1 SFAIA
6 LHQNFAIASCF
17 SIGAFF
23 TKNDIRQASSAN
35 IMLIDMKTATK
46 IAGIHTTAWGVE
58 LQAVFTDMSAVR
70 ATAVD
75 KNT

>member
-1 SFAIA
+1 M
-6 LHQNFAIASCF
+6 ASCF

-23 TKNDIRQASSAN
+23 TKNDNRQASSAN
-35 IMLIDMKTATK
+35 IILTAIKTATK

-70 ATAVD
+70 ATAVE
-75 KNT
+75 NNM